1 MPAKMR
7 LQRHGKKG
15 QPFYHIVIADAR
27 APRDGRF
34 TEKIGTYNPVAQPAQ
49 ININFDKALDWLN
62 KGAQPTDTVRSI
74 LSQKGVLLKKHLLV
88 GVKKGAMTAEQ
99 AEVKFQNWMKEK
111 EAKAAE
117 IVKTT
122 AEQKRAIQKE
132 RLEAEAKVNEA
143 RIAEL
148 AKRRAEAAAG
158 KAAAEADPEGKAEG
172 CPGCQGRKGRQCN
185 RRGGISATRLKNDRA
200 SLALFMHGV
209 AGVEAVSIVAY
220 NNGLFRIAETV
231 STQKGFFEKVTPIAQ
246 EHKLLRILGSR
257 CRPQASS

>member
-1 MPAKMR
+1 MSAKMR

-34 TEKIGTYNPVAQPAQ
+34 IEKIGTYNPVAQPAQ

-74 LSQKGVLLKKHLLV
+74 LSQKGVLLKKHLLI

-117 IVKTT
+117 FVRVN
-122 AEQKRAIQKE
+122 AEQKRAAQKE
-132 RLEAEAKVNEA
+132 RLEAEVKVNEA

-148 AKRRAEAAAG
+148 AKRRAEAAA
-158 KAAAEADPEGKAEG
+158 AEAAENAEA
-172 CPGCQGRKGRQCN
+172 
-185 RRGGISATRLKNDRA
+185 ATE
-200 SLALFMHGV
+200 
-209 AGVEAVSIVAY
+209 EAPA
-220 NNGLFRIAETV
+220 AEET
-231 STQKGFFEKVTPIAQ
+231 TEA
-246 EHKLLRILGSR
+246 E
-257 CRPQASS
+257 A